1 MPRRTTRKLRAS
13 AGLAGIGLIAWLL
26 ISLATAGTSALGDLD
41 AATLA
46 DLESVFPGAERFVP
60 RGGSLPHYRVYGGG
74 GAKTEELLGFAYYT
88 TDIEKLEKGY
98 KAAINYLV
106 GMTVAGQIT
115 RIKLIE
121 HDEPYGYFSIE
132 LESFQ
137 AQFNN
142 KSILDRFRIGRDIDA
157 ISSATIT
164 IASASRGIRNS
175 GRRIA
180 RQYLAETEGT

>member
-1 MPRRTTRKLRAS
+1 MPIRTTRKQRAS
-13 AGLAGIGLIAWLL
+13 AGLTGIGLLAWLL
-26 ISLATAGTSALGDLD
+26 IGLAAAGTSALGDLD
-41 AATLA
+41 EATLA
-46 DLESVFPGAERFVP
+46 DLKSVFPNAERFVP
-60 RGGSLPHYRVYGGG
+60 RGGSLPHYRVYRGG
-74 GAKTEELLGFAYYT
+74 GAKAQELLGFAYYT

-98 KAAINYLV
+98 KAPINFLV

-115 RIKLIE
+115 HIKLIE

-132 LESFQ
+132 TESFQ
-137 AQFNN
+137 AQFSN

-180 RQYLAETEGT
+180 RQYLAETGDT

>member
-1 MPRRTTRKLRAS
+1 MLITKRIRATARNTIA
-13 AGLAGIGLIAWLL
+13 AGAALL
-26 ISLATAGTSALGDLD
+26 VVGMASAGTSALDDMDDQLKDDLKELFPQASRFVAATGDLPHFRAFTPD
-41 AATLA
+41 A
-46 DLESVFPGAERFVP
+46 DGE
-60 RGGSLPHYRVYGGG
+60 
-74 GAKTEELLGFAYYT
+74 KLLGFAYFT

-98 KAAINYLV
+98 KAPINFLV

-115 RIKLIE
+115 GIKLMD

-132 LESFQ
+132 TASFK
-137 AQFNN
+137 AQFTG
-142 KSILDRFRIGRDIDA
+142 KSILDRFRVGRDIDA

-180 RQYLAETEGT
+180 RQFLAESGGT